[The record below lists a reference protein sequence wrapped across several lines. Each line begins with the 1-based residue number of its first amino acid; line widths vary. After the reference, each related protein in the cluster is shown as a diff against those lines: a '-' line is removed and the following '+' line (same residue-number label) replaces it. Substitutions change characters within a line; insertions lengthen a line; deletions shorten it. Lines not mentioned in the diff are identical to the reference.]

1 MICIEFPICPSAF
14 VYAISEEDGQS
25 TSLWGGTMCKYLRLT
40 SRSFQFP
47 GTYYVFDLLKTK
59 LLSNEVL
66 ISEVELSYE
75 FI

>member
-1 MICIEFPICPSAF
+1 MSLGF
-14 VYAISEEDGQS
+14 VVCHFRRRWPEYLPRGDAVSYLSYTVCQ
-25 TSLWGGTMCKYLRLT
+25 YLRLT

-59 LLSNEVL
+59 LLSNEIL
-66 ISEVELSYE
+66 ILEVELSYE